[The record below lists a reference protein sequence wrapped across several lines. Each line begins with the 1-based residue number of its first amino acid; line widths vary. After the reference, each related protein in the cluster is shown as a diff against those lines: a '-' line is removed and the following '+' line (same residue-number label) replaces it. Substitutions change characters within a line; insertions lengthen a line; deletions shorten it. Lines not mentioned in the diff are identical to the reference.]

1 MLLVGIIF
9 MMGSMAYAQTA
20 VNCGL
25 KVPLTATPR
34 AANTGHTEPI
44 GAGVPTA
51 TGTATPTPAN
61 GVDAATGA
69 LGFLA
74 SPPSEGGGK
83 LTITCHNSGAVGT
96 VNDPGVV
103 ALTLNFGVPI
113 TNTTTS
119 HPGTNTQIRL
129 ANCTGDFLAAG
140 LCTGVGINTT
150 SYSAG
155 QIVIGVGSGAGLG
168 LTPNNGLIFNAAT
181 TSSMDVMGTLVSTN
195 GKSGAIVA
203 SLTSSGGVNVG
214 PAASGPGANVGGAS
228 VNVIDSVQAGLGD
241 PTSPSSL
248 PNLPFFTGVSGGP
261 AVLNSAG
268 TAIKGNFVLRIPE
281 AYADMFRDATQFN
294 GPGTAG
300 NFPNSPSAD
309 TQVQV
314 VLNNIPSGLNIGDC
328 AAFLTDAGGTLGT
341 LGSPSVNF
349 TNVTAAA
356 PILTVNFNAV
366 LDLNA
371 IDVLWVKCA
380 TVSLGSATVPL
391 PSTPVTAQVTLG
403 PTGAA
408 LSGTGGAL
416 TALTTG
422 QVPRYQQLLQPTT
435 PITVVLFPPSNT
447 VLLMTFG
454 FVGPGYN
461 TGLAVSNTTVDPFG
475 VSGGGAAA
483 SSGTVTFLMVKNDGT
498 SKTYTTTTGSP
509 GSGLTGA
516 GIVASGSTYVVN
528 LSEILDKAGFGTAF
542 TGYVFITANF
552 THAHGAATI
561 YTTSTG
567 AAALSTPVLVMPA
580 ISTAQTRNTPEGL
593 NQ

>member
-1 MLLVGIIF
+1 
-9 MMGSMAYAQTA
+9 
-20 VNCGL
+20 
-25 KVPLTATPR
+25 
-34 AANTGHTEPI
+34 
-44 GAGVPTA
+44 
-51 TGTATPTPAN
+51 
-61 GVDAATGA
+61 
-69 LGFLA
+69 
-74 SPPSEGGGK
+74 
-83 LTITCHNSGAVGT
+83 
-96 VNDPGVV
+96 
-103 ALTLNFGVPI
+103 
-113 TNTTTS
+113 
-119 HPGTNTQIRL
+119 
-129 ANCTGDFLAAG
+129 
-140 LCTGVGINTT
+140 
-150 SYSAG
+150 
-155 QIVIGVGSGAGLG
+155 
-168 LTPNNGLIFNAAT
+168 
-181 TSSMDVMGTLVSTN
+181 VSTN
-195 GKSGAIVA
+195 GKTGAILA
-203 SLTSSGGVNVG
+203 TLTSSGGVNVG
-214 PAASGPGANVGGAS
+214 PAASGPGASVGGAS
-228 VNVIDSVQAGLGD
+228 VNVIDSVQAGLGA

-281 AYADMFRDATQFN
+281 AYADLFRDATQFN
-294 GPGTAG
+294 GPGLAG

-314 VLNNIPSGLNIGDC
+314 VLNNIPSGLNISDC
-328 AAFLTDAGGTLGT
+328 AAFLTDSGGTTGT
-341 LGSPSVNF
+341 AGSPVVNF

-408 LSGTGGAL
+408 LSSTGGAL

>member
-1 MLLVGIIF
+1 L
-9 MMGSMAYAQTA
+9 
-20 VNCGL
+20 
-25 KVPLTATPR
+25 
-34 AANTGHTEPI
+34 
-44 GAGVPTA
+44 
-51 TGTATPTPAN
+51 
-61 GVDAATGA
+61 
-69 LGFLA
+69 
-74 SPPSEGGGK
+74 
-83 LTITCHNSGAVGT
+83 
-96 VNDPGVV
+96 
-103 ALTLNFGVPI
+103 
-113 TNTTTS
+113 
-119 HPGTNTQIRL
+119 
-129 ANCTGDFLAAG
+129 
-140 LCTGVGINTT
+140 
-150 SYSAG
+150 
-155 QIVIGVGSGAGLG
+155 
-168 LTPNNGLIFNAAT
+168 
-181 TSSMDVMGTLVSTN
+181 
-195 GKSGAIVA
+195 
-203 SLTSSGGVNVG
+203 
-214 PAASGPGANVGGAS
+214 
-228 VNVIDSVQAGLGD
+228 
-241 PTSPSSL
+241 
-248 PNLPFFTGVSGGP
+248 
-261 AVLNSAG
+261 
-268 TAIKGNFVLRIPE
+268 
-281 AYADMFRDATQFN
+281 FRDATQFN
-294 GPGTAG
+294 GPGLAG

-314 VLNNIPSGLNIGDC
+314 VLNNIPSGLNISDC
-328 AAFLTDAGGTLGT
+328 AAFLTDSGGTTGT
-341 LGSPSVNF
+341 AGSPSVNF

-408 LSGTGGAL
+408 LSSTGGAL
-416 TALTTG
+416 IALTTG